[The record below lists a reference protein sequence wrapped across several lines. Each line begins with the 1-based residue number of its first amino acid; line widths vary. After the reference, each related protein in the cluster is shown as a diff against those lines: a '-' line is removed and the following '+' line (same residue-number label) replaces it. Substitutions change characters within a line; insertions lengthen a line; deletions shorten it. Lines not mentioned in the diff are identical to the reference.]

1 MGPVG
6 TDPRWEKFG
15 TFHDY
20 MLKAFPLVYVFH
32 SPESLGLDRPSLSFY
47 SHSTLEVTKIN
58 TYGLIYVWKG
68 TNSPLQ
74 PLLLAAHQG

>member
-6 TDPRWEKFG
+6 TDPRWEKFSA
-15 TFHDY
+15 FHDY
-20 MLKAFPLVYVFH
+20 MLNAFPLVCVFH
-32 SPESLGLDRPSLSFY
+32 SLESLGLDRSSLSFY
-47 SHSTLEVTKIN
+47 SHSTLEVTKVN

-68 TNSPLQ
+68 TNSSLQ